1 MRVKGIIKAAAGLLA
16 GVMLLSSCVGVNK
29 QNPVPVGE
37 LLSSQAQGSSTQESK
52 AAALSSGTNSA
63 PADLSNLDA
72 VTKAYVAPLGDYCLC
87 YPWAS
92 ASEIQVYHLID
103 ICGDSNLLNRP
114 ADVNLNTPDPSA
126 AEVEAALQR
135 HFDVS
140 ADYLRTSWMY
150 DKKDQ
155 TYHLYTN
162 KQELPFRAIS
172 ATQKGN
178 RVEIE
183 VGLTVPDPGKI
194 EDKEATL
201 LAGYAAVNYR
211 PYGKDRLIFPSGT
224 LTVELTGDNTV
235 KYISYQCSET
245 FLKETEKLNRY
256 TKYAEAFEYEL
267 GMNTWDDAAT
277 LEPDALVVYYVY
289 LCGTGEVDMP
299 KNTPIEEYFGNPY
312 MPAKELEAAVMKHLD
327 VTPQQIRKS
336 QYYDKKHNAYWTGGI
351 GTTADT
357 EIVGA
362 KLEGNRLILTMDERI
377 MSTDYKAC
385 WFCKVALEVNGED
398 YKYLAFT
405 KACYFEERL

>member
-1 MRVKGIIKAAAGLLA
+1 MRLKGIFNAAAGLLA
-16 GVMLLSSCVGVNK
+16 CAMLLGSCADVNRY
-29 QNPVPVGE
+29 NPVPVDK
-37 LLSSQAQGSSTQESK
+37 LLSSQAPSLSALDEK
-52 AAALSSGTNSA
+52 AAAPDSSISSA
-63 PADLSNLDA
+63 PADLSDLNA
-72 VTKAYVAPLGDYCLC
+72 VTQAYVAPLGDYCLC

-92 ASEIQVYHLID
+92 ASEIQVNHLIG
-103 ICGDSNLLNRP
+103 ICGDNNLLNRP

-126 AEVEAALQR
+126 AEVEAVLQR

-150 DKKDQ
+150 NKKAQ
-155 TYHLYTN
+155 TYHLYTH

-172 ATQKGN
+172 ATQKGS

-183 VGLTVPDPGKI
+183 MGLTVPDPGKI
-194 EDKEATL
+194 EDQETTL

-235 KYISYQCSET
+235 QYLSYQCSAT

-267 GMNTWDDAAT
+267 GMNTWDDAAK

-289 LCGTGEVDMP
+289 LCGTGEVAMP

-312 MPAKELEAAVMKHLD
+312 MPAKELEAAVMKHFD

-336 QYYDKKHNAYWTGGI
+336 QYYDKKRNAYWTGGI

-362 KLEGNRLILTMDERI
+362 KLEGNKLLLTMNERI

-398 YKYLAFT
+398 YKYLAYT
-405 KACYFEERL
+405 KVNYFEERL

>member
-1 MRVKGIIKAAAGLLA
+1 MRVKGILKAAAGLLA
-16 GVMLLSSCVGVNK
+16 GAMLLGSCTGVNK

-37 LLSSQAQGSSTQESK
+37 LLSSQAQGSSGQESK

-63 PADLSNLDA
+63 PVDLSDIEA

-92 ASEIQVYHLID
+92 ASEIQVNHLIS
-103 ICGDSNLLNRP
+103 ICGDNNLLNRP

-150 DKKDQ
+150 NKKAQ
-155 TYHLYTN
+155 TYHLYTH

-172 ATQKGN
+172 ATQKGS
-178 RVEIE
+178 RIEIE
-183 VGLTVPDPGKI
+183 VGLTVPDPGKV

-235 KYISYQCSET
+235 KYVSYKCSET
-245 FLKETEKLNRY
+245 FLKETEKLERY
-256 TKYAEAFEYEL
+256 KKYAEAFEYDL
-267 GMNTWDDAAT
+267 GRSTWNDAAK
-277 LEPDALVVYYVY
+277 LEPDALVVYYIY

-327 VTPQQIRKS
+327 VTPEQIRKS
-336 QYYDKKHNAYWTGGI
+336 QYYDKKRNAYWTGGI

-357 EIVGA
+357 EIVSA
-362 KLEGNRLILTMDERI
+362 KQEGNRLTLTMKDSITSSEAILRWNCQ
-377 MSTDYKAC
+377 A
-385 WFCKVALEVNGED
+385 VLEVDGDNYRYISYVKEET
-398 YKYLAFT
+398 T
-405 KACYFEERL
+405 KE